1 MLIDLQSLL
10 FLMIFSSVAY
20 LIVTEEHF
28 LHFVALLSKRV
39 GISIERV
46 YWLVRL
52 HPIISNNFIAR
63 WMMYR
68 KHLKIAKELEQEFND
83 KLRQTD

>member
-1 MLIDLQSLL
+1 MLIDLQSTL
-10 FLMIFSSVAY
+10 FLILFSFVAY

-28 LHFVALLSKRV
+28 LHFVILLSKRV
-39 GISIERV
+39 RISIERM
-46 YWLVRL
+46 YWLIRL
-52 HPIISNNFIAR
+52 HPIVSNNFIAR

-68 KHLKIAKELEQEFND
+68 KHLKIAKELEKEFND